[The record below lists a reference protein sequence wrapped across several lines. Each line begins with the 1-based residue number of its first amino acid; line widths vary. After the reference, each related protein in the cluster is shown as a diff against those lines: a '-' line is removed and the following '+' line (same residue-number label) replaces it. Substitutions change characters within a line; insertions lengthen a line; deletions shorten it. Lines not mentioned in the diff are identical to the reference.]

1 VNVKEVVHLRQPLGK
16 VALAVGE
23 TRPPAEADILRHMFV
38 DDFLPTYDVSD
49 AVATVVNAQLTAT
62 WDAL

>member
-1 VNVKEVVHLRQPLGK
+1 MR
-16 VALAVGE
+16 VGE